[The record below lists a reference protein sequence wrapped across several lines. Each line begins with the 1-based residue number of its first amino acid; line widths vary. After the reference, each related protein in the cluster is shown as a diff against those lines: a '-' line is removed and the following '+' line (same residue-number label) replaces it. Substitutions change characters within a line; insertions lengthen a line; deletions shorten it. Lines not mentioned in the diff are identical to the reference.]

1 MIDDD
6 IIEVIDDNNNHVRLH
21 ILFTFNDDNT
31 NTDYLFLYEEG
42 KEDDVFVK
50 KLSKDDVLL
59 DLNDEEFEMASE
71 VFNAFNNEEDK

>member
-1 MIDDD
+1 MFDDD
-6 IIEVIDDNNNHVRLH
+6 IIEVIDDNNNRVRLH

-59 DLNDEEFEMASE
+59 DLSDEEFEMASE
-71 VFNAFNNEEDK
+71 VFNAFNNEEDN

>member
-71 VFNAFNNEEDK
+71 VFNAFNNEEDN